1 MNTLYCDISKHK
13 KTSKLKAILPKKKN
27 KQTGS
32 IHQNINVR
40 KQHKD

>member
-13 KTSKLKAILPKKKN
+13 KTSKLKAILPKKN